1 MSQLAAVS
9 KVAETRAIQARNV
22 ELASQLRAAAAA
34 GDDARINRLLAELLR
49 CKGLSRGQR
58 IALQQ
63 RALTSLV
70 QSLRSAALN
79 DDLSGL
85 HNRRGFVQTATRV
98 LDLAAREGEEA
109 HLVYF
114 AVDPLERVTEALG
127 SAAAEML
134 VRQMGNLLRD
144 LFPSY
149 GVREVLGRIAG
160 DEFAAL
166 TTRDAFA
173 TRAEVLEQLARLQ
186 NAAGP
191 ALTLSLGVA
200 HFDPDAPVSIDVLLE
215 EGRRLMNQPESHLAA
230 AVPMT
235 HLGPRALAAFR
246 A

>member
-9 KVAETRAIQARNV
+9 KVAETRAIRARNI
-22 ELASQLRAAAAA
+22 ELASQLRAAASA

-63 RALTSLV
+63 KALTSLV

-85 HNRRGFVQTATRV
+85 HNRRGFVQIATRV
-98 LDLAAREGEEA
+98 LDLAAREDEAA

-114 AVDPLERVTEALG
+114 GVDQFERVTEALG
-127 SAAAEML
+127 TAASEML

-166 TTRDAFA
+166 TTRDAFSA
-173 TRAEVLEQLARLQ
+173 RSEALQELARVQ
-186 NAAGP
+186 NAAGQP
-191 ALTLSLGVA
+191 LNLSIGIA
-200 HFDPDAPVSIDVLLE
+200 HFDPQAPVSIDVLLD
-215 EGRRLMNQPESHLAA
+215 EGRRSMNQPETHVAA